1 MRRSPWLGAF
11 LDGVNVSALALMGGV
26 TLRLA
31 RVAVVDGPGL
41 ILALVSAVLLIR
53 FRVSAIWLVL
63 AGVALGLVRYLLS
76 G

>member
-11 LDGVNVSALALMGGV
+11 LDGVNVSALALMGAV

-31 RVAVVDGPGL
+31 HAAVVDAAGV
-41 ILALVSAVLLIR
+41 ILALVSAILLIG
-53 FRVSAIWLVL
+53 FRVSATWLVL
-63 AGVALGLVRYLLS
+63 AGVAIGLLRYLLA

>member
-1 MRRSPWLGAF
+1 
-11 LDGVNVSALALMGGV
+11 
-26 TLRLA
+26 
-31 RVAVVDGPGL
+31 VVDVQGL